1 MVSCGPSVLKPNSVE
16 PGEFVLQHVKL
27 LQCSILVLLESKA
40 VTMELCQVSSGVNT
54 TKALS
59 QHDKLRIQSTSQK
72 ISKKYCK
79 GKISVHKSSQN
90 EMNMLIS
97 LKHLVWVLN
106 QTNMLQK
113 KRKEIQSTHRQICL
127 TTVVD
132 QTVITFAEPEFE
144 FTASKWVCTEW
155 LSFAPAPSTCEQA
168 LHLLKHYYQC

>member
-1 MVSCGPSVLKPNSVE
+1 MASCGPSVLKPNSVE

-54 TKALS
+54 MKALS

-127 TTVVD
+127 TTVVE

-155 LSFAPAPSTCEQA
+155 LSFAPAPSTREQA
-168 LHLLKHYYQC
+168 LHLLKHYY